1 MWLGLLDERRDV
13 SRLLLGS
20 WSIRA
25 ESSMLAGYGRN
36 FGWGKFGKSYNTIQR
51 CGGYDCCLLVQ
62 KIAQTFKGSISE
74 RKILS
79 ILVQFLEESYHLCFS
94 YSIWR
99 ERMELP
105 ITSLGFSF
113 HFRNAMPE
121 NQRANGKRGA
131 SYSKEVLQSK
141 LGMTAQITGIQKI
154 SSVFSRKKSEDV
166 VDLSEDDH
174 LLLLPKEGSDSA
186 VEVSSQ
192 IVQTR

>member
-1 MWLGLLDERRDV
+1 
-13 SRLLLGS
+13 
-20 WSIRA
+20 
-25 ESSMLAGYGRN
+25 
-36 FGWGKFGKSYNTIQR
+36 
-51 CGGYDCCLLVQ
+51 
-62 KIAQTFKGSISE
+62 
-74 RKILS
+74 
-79 ILVQFLEESYHLCFS
+79 
-94 YSIWR
+94 
-99 ERMELP
+99 MELP

-174 LLLLPKEGSDSA
+174 LLLLPKEGSEPA